1 MYLAFFRY
9 QPACSAQASLQAF
22 SRVVNVNS
30 TRAVELRLQKLW
42 SGSSEVMPSSCQVR
56 ASKSSLSRPTT
67 DRDYSR
73 SATGEDNP
81 SQLKN
86 AGVAHCSPKASV
98 RDWQVAESPQL
109 NRTTY
114 AGSGSNAAVYVLA
127 DRSLWT
133 TVTEFMTGLPFAVL
147 HFEKAAAPKYNIRTR
162 EVSYVSKVFFALDTI
177 DEWFPKSAGFLPQLA
192 IAEDNLNILQLLFK
206 LHQSPHYRAHPK
218 LHFGQVLRCA
228 IWFKRWKIL
237 QWLAR
242 VLPRDPG
249 WQWEPDLMSYAV
261 FQRNFALM
269 SWLFARC
276 PAESISLR
284 ARQVEIRESGDLEMV
299 KWLHEHG
306 YSFSVWM
313 MNAAAAKGSLEVV
326 RFLHVH
332 RSEGCTADAMD
343 LAARYGHLEVVKF
356 FHAHRTEG
364 CTSKALDAAAQNG
377 HIAILKFLL
386 ENREEGCIAS
396 AILAAKGNS
405 QHGVAEYLQRI
416 C

>member
-1 MYLAFFRY
+1 MQEKRKRAAHETLADDRSRHTAKCNSSSISSGSVCAPVH
-9 QPACSAQASLQAF
+9 QKKRRSPSEWGVPRPQDDREADCSSV
-22 SRVVNVNS
+22 R
-30 TRAVELRLQKLW
+30 VELL
-42 SGSSEVMPSSCQVR
+42 GMPE
-56 ASKSSLSRPTT
+56 
-67 DRDYSR
+67 
-73 SATGEDNP
+73 TGARQAAAKE
-81 SQLKN
+81 N
-86 AGVAHCSPKASV
+86 AKTG
-98 RDWQVAESPQL
+98 
-109 NRTTY
+109 
-114 AGSGSNAAVYVLA
+114 GSNAAVYVLA

-276 PAESISLR
+276 PAESISLH
-284 ARQVEIRESGDLEMV
+284 ARQMEIRESGGLEMV